1 MNIKELWVGENV
13 KIISSS
19 RIGRFEGIAGDGR
32 ARVSSKGKMYLI
44 KDTNLR
50 IYEVPKVDKVKEM
63 MQEMNQRPETTK
75 MLSVDKT
82 IDLHIKTLDPSLV
95 NGLPEHI
102 LNHQLSACK
111 SFLSKAITGRLWIVT
126 IIHGKGAGVLRSE
139 VLGLLKDY
147 DEVERI
153 ESIKDDGAQRVYFKY

>member
-1 MNIKELWVGENV
+1 MNIKELWVGESV

-19 RIGRFEGIAGDGR
+19 RIGRFEGVAGDGR

-126 IIHGKGAGVLRSE
+126 IIHGKGVGVLRSE